1 MCYTQ
6 SQSEPKKGSI
16 RIAGDST
23 YGIFD
28 TFSSEE
34 GRKAHLAGKVA
45 AALMEKAPDLFSKDP
60 LIEQL
65 NILVV
70 KRQNETVN
78 S

>member
-6 SQSEPKKGSI
+6 SQSEPKKGSR